1 MDILGQSSLLV
12 GVTSFSLGFSVL
24 SRNVKNVLFLSFAI
38 LTTLISA
45 WSLAF
50 FLDKIWGEFGF
61 YRLHL
66 LLNIW
71 LAPAGLFFIRVMV
84 RMQDKA
90 SYRLLYF
97 SILWAFSL
105 SMALLL
111 GQDLSNWIFP
121 LVYFTP
127 ALIVVQTLQLMWID
141 LQLKRGFEKLPKLP
155 TVGLARKNLI
165 YVGALIVLG
174 TSIMDHVP
182 WMGVVLPSFGN
193 IGLIVYLFFLSQAI
207 TQQRLLNMNALFSRF
222 LVLLVVALTL
232 TSVYSLLVAW
242 IENSPGLFFLNSF
255 IASFL
260 ILMLLE
266 PLRSFVGYFTH
277 RLLTQKHRRLELVL
291 REAQRKL
298 TGIVDLG
305 TLFQAVLLTSE
316 QTLQPQW
323 AALFVLKSDGTRF
336 RRIRTTGREPDF
348 DSALSTGS
356 AFRFREVMAN
366 SPILQHCE
374 GLARRG
380 KFPVLLDQLLENEM
394 DRSASRVQR
403 EHLAMLIQGLKA
415 LKANLL
421 IPLFDSGK
429 ILGFISL
436 WVSHPPEGWGNNW
449 GLLPIIYPY
458 FEQAARTMQSM
469 EVYARQREKE
479 RMAAGLAHEI
489 RNPLGA
495 IKGAAQ
501 YLDPSSDRPESRFLK
516 VILEE
521 VDRLNRVV
529 SQFLDYSKPPSTEF
543 KLVDLNQL
551 TAKTTELMKPSIPST
566 IVFEFIPARVS
577 AYVLASAEQLQQVLI
592 NLIQNAQNAL
602 GQKASGKIRVS
613 VEVEGEPPTSE
624 VYLIVE
630 DSGQGIKKENLDKLF
645 IPFFTTSPRGTGL
658 GLSIS
663 QKIIEAHRGRIEI
676 ISEEGRFARFSVILP
691 FNKVD

>member
-323 AALFVLKSDGTRF
+323 AALFV
-336 RRIRTTGREPDF
+336 
-348 DSALSTGS
+348 
-356 AFRFREVMAN
+356 
-366 SPILQHCE
+366 
-374 GLARRG
+374 
-380 KFPVLLDQLLENEM
+380 
-394 DRSASRVQR
+394 
-403 EHLAMLIQGLKA
+403 
-415 LKANLL
+415 
-421 IPLFDSGK
+421 
-429 ILGFISL
+429 
-436 WVSHPPEGWGNNW
+436 
-449 GLLPIIYPY
+449 
-458 FEQAARTMQSM
+458 
-469 EVYARQREKE
+469 
-479 RMAAGLAHEI
+479 
-489 RNPLGA
+489 
-495 IKGAAQ
+495 
-501 YLDPSSDRPESRFLK
+501 
-516 VILEE
+516 
-521 VDRLNRVV
+521 
-529 SQFLDYSKPPSTEF
+529 F
-543 KLVDLNQL
+543 K
-551 TAKTTELMKPSIPST
+551 K
-566 IVFEFIPARVS
+566 
-577 AYVLASAEQLQQVLI
+577 
-592 NLIQNAQNAL
+592 
-602 GQKASGKIRVS
+602 
-613 VEVEGEPPTSE
+613 
-624 VYLIVE
+624 
-630 DSGQGIKKENLDKLF
+630 
-645 IPFFTTSPRGTGL
+645 
-658 GLSIS
+658 
-663 QKIIEAHRGRIEI
+663 
-676 ISEEGRFARFSVILP
+676 
-691 FNKVD
+691 